1 MPKPVDGDL
10 RQETKMQAVVLADSF
25 ASNFRPVTFQQPKVL
40 MPLVNVPMLEY
51 TCDNTVAAEH
61 ERIISLIAPVPSDGP
76 KRGSTTDIDVI
87 EDCPLICKVEVQ
99 GRKAPLRVYF
109 EFEGMDLDETKKK
122 R

>member
-51 TCDNTVAAEH
+51 TCEFLAAGGMH
-61 ERIISLIAPVPSDGP
+61 EIFIFCCSHKEEVTMYTAAGP
-76 KRGSTTDIDVI
+76 YSVKCQRCNQHASK
-87 EDCPLICKVEVQ
+87 LQ
-99 GRKAPLRVYF
+99 RL
-109 EFEGMDLDETKKK
+109 
-122 R
+122 